1 MKPGD
6 LIQRRRMMC
15 KPRSFGLLL
24 EGPLFPRY
32 GNYPKRYLV
41 ITDNGVEE
49 WVDDRKI
56 IIEVVP

>member
-6 LIQRRRMMC
+6 LIQRRRLTC

-32 GNYPKRYLV
+32 GNYPKRYRV
-41 ITDNGVEE
+41 ITEKGLEE